1 LRIIGVVGAHSSD
14 PLESV
19 TLEEIEGGCPI
30 ADALVLEAIAES
42 LRSRADGPSAEALAA
57 AAGCEVRYDPLAPIE
72 GVLLL
77 GRIIVVRPRH
87 DPRAQELAVLHELS
101 HAELDR
107 SGLAHSHGDVWCL
120 ALALGAPM
128 PLLRRVWLES
138 ELALA
143 QVWEVTRLPAWAVKA
158 RLEMGAVLTALG

>member
-107 SGLAHSHGDVWCL
+107 SGLAHSHGDVWSLRCPSC
-120 ALALGAPM
+120 GACGWRASSRSPRSGRS
-128 PLLRRVWLES
+128 PACPRGLSRR
-138 ELALA
+138 
-143 QVWEVTRLPAWAVKA
+143 AWRWAPS
-158 RLEMGAVLTALG
+158 